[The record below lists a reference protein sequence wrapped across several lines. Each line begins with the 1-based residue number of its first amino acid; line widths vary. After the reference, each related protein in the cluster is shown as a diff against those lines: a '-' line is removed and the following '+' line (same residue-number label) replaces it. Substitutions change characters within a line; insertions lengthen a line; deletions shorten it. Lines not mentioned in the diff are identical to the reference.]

1 MEWKTVYLGSKQRT
15 FLPIRGRR
23 ARNRSVFGHNC
34 KSNLSKAVH
43 ERHNPRN
50 SVLTKEIPSHMPAAI
65 DYEQLV
71 ASIGDAIVIAD
82 ASGAITLWNPAAE
95 RMFGFTQ
102 SEALGQSLDL
112 IIPQRLQQRHWD
124 GYHKTMKTGQTRYG
138 HDVLRVPAVHKD
150 GRALSIAFTVA
161 LLYSE
166 QHAVTGIAAVI
177 RDDTVRFNEER
188 GLRKRLAE
196 LEARVAG

>member
-1 MEWKTVYLGSKQRT
+1 
-15 FLPIRGRR
+15 
-23 ARNRSVFGHNC
+23 
-34 KSNLSKAVH
+34 
-43 ERHNPRN
+43 
-50 SVLTKEIPSHMPAAI
+50 MPAAI
-65 DYEQLV
+65 NYEQLV

-138 HDVLRVPAVHKD
+138 HDVLRVPAAHKD

-196 LEARVAG
+196 LEAHVAG